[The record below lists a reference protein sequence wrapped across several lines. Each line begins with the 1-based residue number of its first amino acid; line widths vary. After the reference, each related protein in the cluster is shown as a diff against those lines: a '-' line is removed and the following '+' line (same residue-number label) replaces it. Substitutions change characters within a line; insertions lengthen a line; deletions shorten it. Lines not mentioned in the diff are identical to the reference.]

1 VIPPRIIHSLEASL
15 DLRDT
20 SVAVENPAVPPL
32 ENQIAGLLAVF
43 VIMATVLG
51 VLWLAGP
58 TS

>member
-1 VIPPRIIHSLEASL
+1 M
-15 DLRDT
+15 
-20 SVAVENPAVPPL
+20 PPL

-58 TS
+58 TI

>member
-1 VIPPRIIHSLEASL
+1 M
-15 DLRDT
+15 
-20 SVAVENPAVPPL
+20 PPL
-32 ENQIAGLLAVF
+32 ENQITGLLAVF

>member
-1 VIPPRIIHSLEASL
+1 LV
-15 DLRDT
+15 LRDT
-20 SVAVENPAVPPL
+20 SVAVESPAMPPL

-51 VLWLAGP
+51 VLWLVGP